1 MFNTQ
6 ILDVAIGMIFVYL
19 LLSLMCSAGNE
30 VIELWLKNRA
40 ADLERGLRELLNDP
54 QGNGLVTQIYSHHLV
69 SALFEGQYN
78 RGVVG
83 FGNRLLGRVN
93 LPSYIPARNFALALM
108 DVVLPGQ
115 AGAAAV
121 KSGTSGAV
129 APANE
134 GTVPPVVVNVS
145 PAPGI
150 APAPPPAPAPNP
162 LDALRNTLQNLP
174 NAQVRQALI
183 ALVDAAGNDVTKA
196 RQNIEDWYNSSM
208 DRVSGWYKR
217 RSQIIVLII
226 GVLITIAVNA
236 DSITIAKRLS
246 SDRSLRESMVAA
258 ADAYA
263 KANAVAS
270 PTPSPAKSQ
279 TPATPSVPTTSP
291 KPSALKPVPPSATP
305 TPAGTQSPATAATQ
319 TATPAMSPTPNPAA
333 SESATPPPDS
343 CSAKEC
349 EGNEDS
355 PSCKL
360 KKSQC
365 AIEALGL
372 PIGWDTANDPK
383 SVWPGLHFWEGSF
396 WGDWYLQIRM
406 HFLGW
411 LLTGLAVSLGAPF
424 WFDLLN
430 KFIVVRSTVKPKE
443 KSPEEKSKD

>member
-83 FGNRLLGRVN
+83 LGNRLLGRVN

-134 GTVPPVVVNVS
+134 GAVPPVVVNVS

-305 TPAGTQSPATAATQ
+305 
-319 TATPAMSPTPNPAA
+319 
-333 SESATPPPDS
+333 PPVS

>member
-6 ILDVAIGMIFVYL
+6 ILDVAIGLIFVYL
-19 LLSLMCSAGNE
+19 LLSLICSAANE

-54 QGNGLVTQIYSHHLV
+54 QANGLVNQIYSHHLI
-69 SALFEGQYN
+69 SGLFEGQFN
-78 RGVVG
+78 RGVLRPI
-83 FGNRLLGRVN
+83 NRLLGRVN

-108 DVVLPGQ
+108 DLVLPGQ

-121 KSGTSGAV
+121 KSGASGAV
-129 APANE
+129 APASE
-134 GTVPPVVVNVS
+134 AAIPPVVVNVA

-150 APAPPPAPAPNP
+150 VPAPPSPPAPNP

-183 ALVDAAGNDVTKA
+183 ALVDAAGNDVTMA

-217 RSQIIVLII
+217 RSQIIILII
-226 GVLITIAVNA
+226 GVLVTLGVNA

-246 SDRSLRESMVAA
+246 SDRSLRASMVAA

-263 KANAVAS
+263 KANAAAS
-270 PTPSPAKSQ
+270 PSPIPAKSQ
-279 TPATPSVPTTSP
+279 TPTTAPAPTASP
-291 KPSALKPVPPSATP
+291 KPTALKPGTPSATP
-305 TPAGTQSPATAATQ
+305 TPVVTQSPAATATQ
-319 TATPAMSPTPNPAA
+319 TATSTTSSTANPAA
-333 SESATPPPDS
+333 LAKPKPDS

-355 PSCKL
+355 PNCKL

-372 PIGWDTANDPK
+372 PIGWDIANDPK

-396 WGDWYLQIRM
+396 WGDWYLQIRV

-424 WFDLLN
+424 WFDVLN

-443 KSPEEKSKD
+443 KSPEEHSKD

>member
-83 FGNRLLGRVN
+83 LGNRLLGRVN

-129 APANE
+129 APA
-134 GTVPPVVVNVS
+134 
-145 PAPGI
+145 
-150 APAPPPAPAPNP
+150 
-162 LDALRNTLQNLP
+162 
-174 NAQVRQALI
+174 
-183 ALVDAAGNDVTKA
+183 NDVTKA